1 MRKTTG
7 FVAATIAAS
16 AFSFLMSAPTP
27 ASAGSHKMV
36 EGPKV
41 KARIALGK
49 RRAFTESWEF
59 LSSEVKKRT
68 GGNFELKLYYGEQ
81 LSKE

>member
-16 AFSFLMSAPTP
+16 AFAFLMSAPTP

-41 KARIALGK
+41 KWRASLWGK

-59 LSSEVKKRT
+59 LSSE
-68 GGNFELKLYYGEQ
+68 GE
-81 LSKE
+81 ETHRW